1 MGMHEYIV
9 IVGFAACGIRPADFA
24 GELVEHSSQKQTH
37 FDIVVVAAE
46 PIAGFVGGPAG
57 HWFGPVLW
65 VGKPFF
71 ITSGMYCAQENMI
84 HSPNRIL
91 NCVREGF

>member
-1 MGMHEYIV
+1 MHEYIV

-46 PIAGFVGGPAG
+46 PTADFFGGPAG
-57 HWFGPVLW
+57 HRFGPVLW

-71 ITSGMYCAQENMI
+71 YHLRYVLCPGKYDSLVEF
-84 HSPNRIL
+84 HSNL
-91 NCVREGF
+91 F